1 MKVIKQSA
9 HIVTDWSKMNLYER
23 CEFAGR
29 ISHASEDKIK
39 EGSAEEFVRRMVS
52 LGHESVFEF
61 ARIFTGNG
69 GYDPGEELEICL
81 NLNMRQMRGLAR
93 DYEHLSTR
101 TQHLI
106 RCVVFKYPA
115 FFSNFSND
123 SPIWNFWGASAYWN
137 EEGESRYKES
147 ETYRD
152 VYEKEKKREWIPV
165 FITTNR
171 AISHQLVRYRKDV
184 VYLQQSQRYV
194 KFHDDVDFIDPSI
207 YFLNRSEEPW
217 DSPEYEGGRF
227 IKNHAMEV
235 WKTAM
240 EGAEQDYIWFLSEG
254 YPAQA
259 ARLVLPNST
268 ATKLIMYASPDT
280 WRHVFEQRISDKADP
295 MIRELLEPLKEEF
308 VKEGLL

>member
-9 HIVTDWSKMNLYER
+9 HIIKEWPNMNLYER

-39 EGSAEEFVRRMVS
+39 EGSAEEFVRRMVR

-61 ARIFTGNG
+61 ARVMCKEVGDYPWYGANLRKLRELRKEK
-69 GYDPGEELEICL
+69 GYQTLQIHKFLYEVNEL
-81 NLNMRQMRGLAR
+81 
-93 DYEHLSTR
+93 
-101 TQHLI
+101 
-106 RCVVFKYPA
+106 YPA
-115 FFSNFSND
+115 FFED
-123 SPIWNFWGASAYWN
+123 CN
-137 EEGESRYKES
+137 ELKTQSLMKNIQARVFID
-147 ETYRD
+147 TD
-152 VYEKEKKREWIPV
+152 VEKEELYFHQYQWIPV
-165 FITTNR
+165 LITTNR
-171 AISHQLVRYRKDV
+171 AISHQLVRYRKNV

-194 KFHDDVDFIDPSI
+194 KFHDDIEFIDPSI
-207 YFLNRSEEPW
+207 YFLDKLGEPY
-217 DSPEYEGGRF
+217 DNPEYEGGRF

-235 WKTAM
+235 WKTTM

>member
-9 HIVTDWSKMNLYER
+9 HIIKDWPKMNLYER

-39 EGSAEEFVRRMVS
+39 EGSAEEFVRRMVK

-61 ARIFTGNG
+61 ARIWIMI
-69 GYDPGEELEICL
+69 GESVSPV
-81 NLNMRQMRGLAR
+81 NLRTIRESLKENSPSFFYADACTLA
-93 DYEHLSTR
+93 
-101 TQHLI
+101 I
-106 RCVVFKYPA
+106 KYPS
-115 FFSNFSND
+115 FFSD
-123 SPIWNFWGASAYWN
+123 LGDKIHPEKIHDYD
-137 EEGESRYKES
+137 YKE
-147 ETYRD
+147 D
-152 VYEKEKKREWIPV
+152 DKWIPV
-165 FITTNR
+165 LITTNR

-194 KFHDDVDFIDPSI
+194 KYDDIDFIDPEV
-207 YFLNRSEEPW
+207 YFDESNPDKMWQIWEDEMYRAAKYY
-217 DSPEYEGGRF
+217 EYCL
-227 IKNHAMEV
+227 
-235 WKTAM
+235 T
-240 EGAEQDYIWFLSEG
+240 QG
-254 YPAQA
+254 YSAQA
-259 ARLVLPNST
+259 ARLFLPNST

>member
-9 HIVTDWSKMNLYER
+9 YIVTDWPKMNLYER

-39 EGSAEEFVRRMVS
+39 EGSAEEFVRRMVK

-61 ARIFTGNG
+61 ARIAWYG
-69 GYDPGEELEICL
+69 GVDPGGDYCTLL
-81 NLNMRQMRGLAR
+81 NLRGVRFCAR
-93 DYEHLSTR
+93 NYFRLNGEGELGNALREIAQT
-101 TQHLI
+101 
-106 RCVVFKYPA
+106 YPE
-115 FFSNFSND
+115 FFFDFSED
-123 SPIWNFWGASAYWN
+123 HPIWQIQSFPPYPWRVADDW
-137 EEGESRYKES
+137 
-147 ETYRD
+147 D
-152 VYEKEKKREWIPV
+152 WIPV
-165 FITTNR
+165 LIVTNR

-194 KFHDDVDFIDPSI
+194 KFHDDIDFISPDV
-207 YFLNRSEEPW
+207 YFGTDNKGKGYNMFRQWIES
-217 DSPEYEGGRF
+217 
-227 IKNHAMEV
+227 
-235 WKTAM
+235 M
-240 EGAEQDYIWFLSEG
+240 EGAERDYIHCLSEG
-254 YPAQA
+254 YSAQA
-259 ARLVLPNST
+259 ARLFLPNST

>member
-9 HIVTDWSKMNLYER
+9 HIVKEWPKMNLYER

-39 EGSAEEFVRRMVS
+39 EGSAEEFVRRMVK

-61 ARIFTGNG
+61 ARIKWRDNNINKWKTCNLRFVREQAKKIKYFADTIQCEF
-69 GYDPGEELEICL
+69 YPGLIL
-81 NLNMRQMRGLAR
+81 SLA
-93 DYEHLSTR
+93 DVY
-101 TQHLI
+101 
-106 RCVVFKYPA
+106 FD
-115 FFSNFSND
+115 FFSDFSSDYLLWRGD
-123 SPIWNFWGASAYWN
+123 SGF
-137 EEGESRYKES
+137 
-147 ETYRD
+147 
-152 VYEKEKKREWIPV
+152 KKRLAPWEEVDDWIPV
-165 FITTNR
+165 VIVTNR

-194 KFHDDVDFIDPSI
+194 KFNGDIDFISPDV
-207 YFLNRSEEPW
+207 YFGTDNKGKGYNMFRQWIES
-217 DSPEYEGGRF
+217 
-227 IKNHAMEV
+227 
-235 WKTAM
+235 M
-240 EGAEQDYIWFLSEG
+240 EGAERDYIHCLSEG
-254 YPAQA
+254 YSAQA
-259 ARLVLPNST
+259 ARLFLPNST